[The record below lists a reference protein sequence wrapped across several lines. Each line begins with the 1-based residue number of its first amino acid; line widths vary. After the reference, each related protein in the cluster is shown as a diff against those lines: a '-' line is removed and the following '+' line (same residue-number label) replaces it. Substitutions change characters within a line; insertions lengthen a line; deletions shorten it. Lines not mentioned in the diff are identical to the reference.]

1 MIAPSWLGN
10 GLAVVML
17 GIAAYCASRLV
28 MARIARRRTH
38 YSFDVMH
45 TAMGVAMAGM
55 LTSHLGPTAPWIAV
69 FVAAAAW
76 FGVRATS
83 NVFAT
88 RATSIATG
96 SYLRHLVT
104 SGAMVYM
111 LVATPAVAS
120 AATPTSMSMSG
131 PGASTRFPT
140 VALLLGVFMVGYAVM
155 VTDRWS
161 RAKADI
167 DSSSSNQGTDVAPI
181 LAPGAVACCQ
191 VAMNITM
198 GYMLVVL
205 L

>member
-1 MIAPSWLGN
+1 MITPSWLGN

-17 GIAAYCASRLV
+17 AIAAYCASRLV
-28 MARIARRRTH
+28 VARFARRQTH
-38 YSFDVMH
+38 YSFDLMH

-55 LTSHLGPTAPWIAV
+55 LTSHLGPTAPWIVV
-69 FVAAAAW
+69 FIAAATW
-76 FGVRATS
+76 FGVSATG
-83 NVFAT
+83 NLLAVRGT
-88 RATSIATG
+88 TIATG
-96 SYLRHLVT
+96 SYLRHLLT

-111 LVATPAVAS
+111 LVATPTVAAA
-120 AATPTSMSMSG
+120 AATPTMMSG
-131 PGASTRFPT
+131 PAGSTRFPT
-140 VALLLGVFMVGYAVM
+140 LALLLGVFMVGYAVM

-161 RAKADI
+161 GAKADI
-167 DSSSSNQGTDVAPI
+167 DRNGNDAGRDAAPI